1 MTYDKKT
8 ENGNERLIY
17 LDCLRI
23 LATFGVM
30 LLHVSAQNWAVAEVN
45 TLEWNVFNFFDS
57 SVRWAVPV
65 FVMISGAL
73 FLAGNRSIEQI
84 YKRNVLRLI
93 TAWSFWSAAYAW
105 IGLVTVPMSLKD
117 AVLQMMSGHYHMWFL
132 FMIIGLYMIVPF
144 LQKIVGSLE
153 LTRYFLI
160 LSLMFTFLLPQLVM
174 LFSFTLERG
183 GAVVSGILN
192 NFYFHFAVGF
202 VGYFVCGYYLNNIE
216 IKGRKEGL
224 VYLLGIC
231 GLIMTAG
238 FTRVISI
245 RQQAANELFYG
256 YFTVNV
262 LLESIAV
269 FVLAKNHFKWCMNKR
284 IEACIRKFSKY
295 SFGAYLVHA
304 MVLEQL
310 HHFFG
315 IHTLSFHP
323 IVSVIVIVSIV
334 CVISFGI
341 SGMLNSIP
349 VLKKYIV

>member
-1 MTYDKKT
+1 MDRSGHCSYEFKRCSITDAIWTLPYVVFIYDHRFIYDYSLFAKDS
-8 ENGNERLIY
+8 RLFGINT
-17 LDCLRI
+17 I
-23 LATFGVM
+23 FFNFVFGVYI
-30 LLHVSAQNWAVAEVN
+30 
-45 TLEWNVFNFFDS
+45 F
-57 SVRWAVPV
+57 
-65 FVMISGAL
+65 
-73 FLAGNRSIEQI
+73 
-84 YKRNVLRLI
+84 
-93 TAWSFWSAAYAW
+93 AAAAC
-105 IGLVTVPMSLKD
+105 D
-117 AVLQMMSGHYHMWFL
+117 AVFL
-132 FMIIGLYMIVPF
+132 
-144 LQKIVGSLE
+144 
-153 LTRYFLI
+153 YF
-160 LSLMFTFLLPQLVM
+160 
-174 LFSFTLERG
+174 RKG

-262 LLESIAV
+262 LLESVAV
-269 FVLAKNHFKWCMNKR
+269 FVLAKNHFKWCMDEK
-284 IEACIRKFSKY
+284 IEIFITKLSKY